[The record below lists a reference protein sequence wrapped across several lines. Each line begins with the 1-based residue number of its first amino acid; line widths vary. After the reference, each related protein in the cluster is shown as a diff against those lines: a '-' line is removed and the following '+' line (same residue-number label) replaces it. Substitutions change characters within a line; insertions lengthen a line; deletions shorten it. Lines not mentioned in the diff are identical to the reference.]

1 MILSAGVRL
10 GPYEILSP
18 LGAGGMGEV
27 YKARD
32 TRLGR
37 DVAVKV
43 LPAELAGDPERLRR
57 FEQEAKAT
65 AALDHPNILAIHDIG
80 SAVLSLRGAGSQACP
95 EEERSDDVGEAIS
108 PHTPGLPRP
117 LGGLAVTEGE
127 GEAVHYIVTELLEG
141 ETLRQRLRGG
151 ALPPAKAVDFGVQIA
166 QGLAAAHEK
175 GIIHRDLKPENL
187 FVTKDGRVKV
197 LDFGLARLRPQGL
210 LGEDGRS
217 DAPTVDIPTRE
228 GLVLGTVGYMSPEQ
242 ARGLP
247 CDCRTDIFAF
257 GSVLYEML
265 SGERAFKGETLTD
278 VTVAILTKEPP
289 PLAKDVQPSLE
300 RVVRRCLE
308 KVPDERFSSAQD
320 LAFTLAAFGQDTD
333 DRARSSRAGSPVRD
347 DGPSIAVLP
356 FANLSADPEQ
366 EYFCDGMAEEIL
378 NALAH
383 VEALRVVARTSAF
396 AFKGRTEDIRQI
408 GRSLNV
414 GAVLEGSVRKA
425 GNQLRIT
432 AQLIDVSTGY
442 HLWSERYDRRAEDV
456 FAIQD
461 EISLAIVDRLKVSL
475 FAGER
480 AAILHPRTNSLEAHE
495 AYLKGLFEWNSMT
508 PEGFARC
515 QELYR
520 EAIRLDPQFAPP
532 YAQLADSF
540 TSVAWWADLPPSGAI
555 AQALPLAE
563 KALALDSGLAHAYSV
578 RGHTRAFFLRDLTGG
593 ERDLRRAVE
602 LAPNSALSQT
612 YLALLLATRGGRD
625 EEAAVRAR
633 IAVRL
638 DPLSPPVNAWAGILL
653 LFCDCKEEGLGIL
666 SRLAAS
672 TPNLWMPF
680 YFLSV
685 ALSVNGQKRE
695 AREASERALDL
706 SQAGSLTITQAAVLA
721 YEMDDHRRGDELLAR
736 LGQRAQS
743 RYVPPA
749 HLARIH
755 LVRGEAEVALSL
767 FRKALEAND
776 PWLFAYVMSSKG
788 SPRDPRVEAFI
799 QETLR

>member
-1 MILSAGVRL
+1 MSLRSGIKL
-10 GPYEILSP
+10 GPYEILSL

-27 YKARD
+27 YRAKD

-37 DVAVKV
+37 EVAVKV
-43 LPAELAGDPERLRR
+43 LPAEFAADPERLRR
-57 FEQEAKAT
+57 FEQEARAA
-65 AALDHPNILAIHDIG
+65 AALNHSNILVLHDLG
-80 SAVLSLRGAGSQACP
+80 SAIP
-95 EEERSDDVGEAIS
+95 
-108 PHTPGLPRP
+108 PHAPGLPRP
-117 LGGLAVTEGE
+117 QGGLALTAETD
-127 GEAVHYIVTELLEG
+127 EAVHYIVTELLEG
-141 ETLRQRLRGG
+141 ETLRDRLRGG
-151 ALPPAKAVDFGVQIA
+151 AIPQARAVDMGVQIA

-187 FVTKDGRVKV
+187 FITRDGRIKI
-197 LDFGLARLRPQGL
+197 LDFGLARLRPEGSLQ
-210 LGEDGRS
+210 EEGRS
-217 DAPTVDIPTRE
+217 QAVTADIATRE
-228 GLVLGTVGYMSPEQ
+228 GTILGTLGYMAPEQVLGQ
-242 ARGLP
+242 AVDHRADL
-247 CDCRTDIFAF
+247 FAF
-257 GSVLYEML
+257 GCVLYEML
-265 SGERAFKGETLTD
+265 AGRRAFEGATATD
-278 VTVAILTKEPP
+278 VAAAILREDPQPLPAGIPP
-289 PLAKDVQPSLE
+289 ALARLVK
-300 RVVRRCLE
+300 RCLE
-308 KVPDERFSSAQD
+308 KHPQDRFSSAQD

-593 ERDLRRAVE
+593 ERDLRKAVE

-625 EEAAVRAR
+625 EEAAARAR

-653 LFCDCKEEGLGIL
+653 IFCDCKEEGLGIL
-666 SRLAAS
+666 IKLAAS

-685 ALSVNGQKRE
+685 ALAADGQMRE

-706 SQAGSLTITQAAVLA
+706 SQASSLTITQAAVLA
-721 YEMDDHRRGDELLAR
+721 YEMDDHRRGDELVAR
-736 LGQRAQS
+736 LEQRAQS

-755 LVRGEAEVALSL
+755 LVRGEADEALSL
-767 FRKALEAND
+767 FRKALEAKD
-776 PWLFAYVMSSKG
+776 PWLFAYLMSSKG
-788 SPRDPRVEAFI
+788 SPRDPRVEALI
-799 QETLR
+799 KETLR

>member
-1 MILSAGVRL
+1 
-10 GPYEILSP
+10 
-18 LGAGGMGEV
+18 
-27 YKARD
+27 
-32 TRLGR
+32 
-37 DVAVKV
+37 
-43 LPAELAGDPERLRR
+43 
-57 FEQEAKAT
+57 
-65 AALDHPNILAIHDIG
+65 
-80 SAVLSLRGAGSQACP
+80 
-95 EEERSDDVGEAIS
+95 
-108 PHTPGLPRP
+108 
-117 LGGLAVTEGE
+117 
-127 GEAVHYIVTELLEG
+127 
-141 ETLRQRLRGG
+141 
-151 ALPPAKAVDFGVQIA
+151 
-166 QGLAAAHEK
+166 
-175 GIIHRDLKPENL
+175 
-187 FVTKDGRVKV
+187 
-197 LDFGLARLRPQGL
+197 
-210 LGEDGRS
+210 
-217 DAPTVDIPTRE
+217 
-228 GLVLGTVGYMSPEQ
+228 
-242 ARGLP
+242 
-247 CDCRTDIFAF
+247 
-257 GSVLYEML
+257 ML

-366 EYFCDGMAEEIL
+366 EYFCRRDGRGDPQRAGPRRGAEGRRSDL
-378 NALAH
+378 G
-383 VEALRVVARTSAF
+383 LRLQGQDRGHPA
-396 AFKGRTEDIRQI
+396 DRQEPE
-408 GRSLNV
+408 RRRRPRR
-414 GAVLEGSVRKA
+414 ERRKA

-736 LGQRAQS
+736 LGSGPKAATSLRRTWPEFTLSAAKPKWLCRSSAKPWRPMTPGSSRTSCHPRVRQGTRALK
-743 RYVPPA
+743 
-749 HLARIH
+749 H
-755 LVRGEAEVALSL
+755 L
-767 FRKALEAND
+767 FRKH
-776 PWLFAYVMSSKG
+776 
-788 SPRDPRVEAFI
+788 
-799 QETLR
+799 